1 MSKRKTKVMSVNIS
15 AGTFATFE
23 EAVKEA
29 NAIKIWI
36 VRLCQKRGYSCK
48 AKIGISKNNAHT
60 GTVTTTKGG
69 KGRQKKTFKRN
80 TGVMLPTEV
89 EAHIHIVLYGNPADM
104 IVKELRE
111 HLNKK
116 YKRSVVWTKDCSDY
130 VSNAVNYLIKQ
141 SIKVRSLEYDR
152 QDILSA
158 DEWGFCRAVQTAE
171 DEIYGNNA
179 FTNSVSQESAE
190 NLENTSIS
198 GIQNNTAELQYK
210 SKKNQTFR
218 DSIDVSSGKRFNVK
232 NFFDILQ
239 YIPRELLTTHSPALS
254 HMKLY
259 LFCDSS
265 V

>member
-48 AKIGISKNNAHT
+48 ARIGISKNNAHT

-69 KGRQKKTFKRN
+69 KGRPKKTFKRN

-116 YKRSVVWTKDCSDY
+116 YKRSVVWAKDCSSY

-141 SIKVRSLEYDR
+141 SIKVRSLDCDR

-158 DEWGFCRAVQTAE
+158 DEWGFCRAVRTAE
-171 DEIYGNNA
+171 DEIYGGNA
-179 FTNSVSQESAE
+179 FTNSVSQESTE

-198 GIQNNTAELQYK
+198 GIQNDTEELQYK

-218 DSIDVSSGKRFNVK
+218 DSIDVTSGKRFNIK
-232 NFFDILQ
+232 NIFDILQ
-239 YIPRELLTTHSPALS
+239 DIPRELRTTHSPALS
-254 HMKLY
+254 RIELY
-259 LFCDSS
+259 LFCDNS

>member
-69 KGRQKKTFKRN
+69 KGRPKKTFKRN

-116 YKRSVVWTKDCSDY
+116 YKRNVVWAKDCSSY

-141 SIKVRSLEYDR
+141 SIKVRSLDCDR

-171 DEIYGNNA
+171 DEIYSGNA
-179 FTNSVSQESAE
+179 FTNSLSQESAE
-190 NLENTSIS
+190 NLENTSVS
-198 GIQNNTAELQYK
+198 AVKNDTEELQYK
-210 SKKNQTFR
+210 SNKNQTFR
-218 DSIDVSSGKRFNVK
+218 ASIDVQSGKNFNIKNIFNV
-232 NFFDILQ
+232 LQ
-239 YIPRELLTTHSPALS
+239 NITMELLTTHSPALS
-254 HMKLY
+254 QFKMY
-259 LFCDSS
+259 LFCDNS